1 MPSLTFVATAN
12 AVRYVRATPV
22 FCDIRGPNDL
32 TIDPEQIDS
41 LITDRTRAIVVM
53 HYGGFP
59 CDMDRILELAR
70 KHRLRVVEDACHGPL
85 SEYRG
90 RKLGTIGDIGCF
102 SFFDNKN
109 ISTGEGG
116 MLVTD
121 DATFAEQARLLRSHG
136 MTSLSYERAS
146 GHSTRYDVVESG
158 YNYRMDDIH
167 AALGIVQLGKLRT
180 DIQRRAN
187 VRNNYLEALETL
199 EGSRCHSATVRTWY
213 RTTSSLWSSR
223 ARTPPGETRYERRC
237 TSAGFRRAFTT
248 RQCTDSR
255 ASSHTAGRFRRPSAS
270 RTASLRSL
278 CTGACPQTMSLGSW
292 QRSASSPG
300 DPPNGARRRI
310 PGDRGALRGLCVSDR
325 GIFDAQ
331 VKGDFMGHEVFGQ
344 DEVRPRLADRLRD
357 VPVLIVPDAPAVRRR
372 LAGTICR
379 LDTGPPRSSPP
390 RLLYRRARP

>member
-1 MPSLTFVATAN
+1 MQGSPAYSIPLFDLNYDHEEEEALLATLRSRWLSTGPRTVEFERLFAEALGAQHAVAVANCTCALHLALRIVGIGEGDEVIVPSLTFVATAN

-102 SFFDNKN
+102 SFFSNKN

-121 DATFAEQARLLRSHG
+121 DAAFAEQARLLRSHG

-187 VRNNYLEALETL
+187 VRNNYLEALRDARGITVPFGHREDVVSNYIFPVVLQGADAT
-199 EGSRCHSATVRTWY
+199 RRDTVREAMHQ
-213 RTTSSLWSSR
+213 RGIQTSVHYPAVHRFSSFE
-223 ARTPPGETRYERRC
+223 PY
-237 TSAGFRRAFTT
+237 
-248 RQCTDSR
+248 
-255 ASSHTAGRFRRPSAS
+255 RRPLPKTERVSDSLVTLPMHGRLSADDVS
-270 RTASLRSL
+270 RVVA
-278 CTGACPQTMSLGSW
+278 
-292 QRSASSPG
+292 
-300 DPPNGARRRI
+300 
-310 PGDRGALRGLCVSDR
+310 ALRELTR
-325 GIFDAQ
+325 
-331 VKGDFMGHEVFGQ
+331 
-344 DEVRPRLADRLRD
+344 
-357 VPVLIVPDAPAVRRR
+357 
-372 LAGTICR
+372 
-379 LDTGPPRSSPP
+379 
-390 RLLYRRARP
+390 